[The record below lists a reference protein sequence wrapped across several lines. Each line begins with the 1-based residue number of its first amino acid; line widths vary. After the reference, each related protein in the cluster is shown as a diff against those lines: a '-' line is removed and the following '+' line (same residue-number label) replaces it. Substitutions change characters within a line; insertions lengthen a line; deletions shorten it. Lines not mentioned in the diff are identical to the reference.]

1 MVDLKSFAPQYMG
14 GVGDGREYA
23 MRSGLG
29 VSPGVSPGVPNVA
42 DPEKAFA
49 NLTRQEYLDYVQNYR
64 GFEEGLIKKAL
75 TDRSLIDQARTDV
88 GAASA
93 LTRGVAQRMSQR
105 YGVNLTPDQLQ
116 QRDNRLQRAN
126 VLGGVQAVNDAKV
139 AQRESNLGLLS
150 ELINIGQGVN
160 RSAQSQL
167 GSAAAD
173 ANARNSAYR
182 AARAQS
188 RANTYSTL
196 GSLASAAII
205 GFAI

>member
-23 MRSGLG
+23 MRSSLG
-29 VSPGVSPGVPNVA
+29 VAPAASIPVA
-42 DPEKAFA
+42 SDPDKAYA

-64 GFEEGLIKKAL
+64 GFEEGLINKAL
-75 TDRSLIDQARTDV
+75 TDRSLIDQARSDV
-88 GAASA
+88 RSASA
-93 LTRGVAQRMSQR
+93 LTQGVAERMTQR

-116 QRDNRLQRAN
+116 QRGLRLQRAN
-126 VLGGVQAVNDAKV
+126 VLGGVQAVNDAKI
-139 AQRESNLGLLS
+139 AQRESNIGLLG

-173 ANARNSAYR
+173 ATARNSAYR
-182 AARAQS
+182 QARAQS

-196 GSLASAAII
+196 GSLASAALIA
-205 GFAI
+205 FAI